1 VFLHVSYEWWLVGWQ
16 QRYIETINQRCKTW
30 ITCWRPCEMRSKDG
44 VPSIVCVLLYKL
56 MHMFYSVSSPYLLV
70 FGDDRVRGTREQSML
85 QVDLVRHRVEA
96 VLVGRGHSQSFI
108 FYEFLKNL

>member
-1 VFLHVSYEWWLVGWQ
+1 VFLHVSYEWWLIGWQ

-44 VPSIVCVLLYKL
+44 VPWIVCVLLYKL

-70 FGDDRVRGTREQSML
+70 FGDDRVHGTREQSML
-85 QVDLVRHRVEA
+85 QVDLVRHRA
-96 VLVGRGHSQSFI
+96 GAGLVRRGHSQSFI